1 MTSFSKASRLP
12 YALFALTLA
21 LPAAL
26 PAQSP
31 QELIQQMVTHEDD
44 AALHRQHFAYT
55 ATERSERTAGHL
67 WKERIAETSA
77 GKLRFLLEEDGQPLP
92 PDRIA
97 QERGRLAA
105 IVADPTAFTNAEH
118 AKKNDEDKAK
128 AMLDLLPKA
137 FLVDNLH
144 QDGDLTLI
152 DFHPNPG
159 YQTQSTEEKVL
170 HGMSGTVA
178 IDNRAQRLHTIKASM
193 PKDVS
198 VGFGLATIHA
208 GSSFA
213 TTRDEVSPGQW
224 KTVQV
229 DTAINGKA
237 ILFKSLGKNEH
248 VERANFQLL
257 PYDMSVKDAV
267 ALVEQ

>member
-1 MTSFSKASRLP
+1 MTSFARSARFLS
-12 YALFALTLA
+12 ALIALTVA

-26 PAQSP
+26 HAQRP

-44 AALHRQHFAYT
+44 AAEHRQHFAFT
-55 ATERSERTAGHL
+55 ATERSDRTGNHT

-77 GKLRFLLEEDGQPLP
+77 GKLRFLFEEDGQALSS
-92 PDRIA
+92 DRTA

-105 IVADPTAFTNAEH
+105 IVADPTSFTNTEH

-128 AMLDLLPKA
+128 AMLDLLPRA
-137 FLVDNLH
+137 FLVDNPRRE
-144 QDGDLTLI
+144 GGLTLI
-152 DFHPNPG
+152 DFHPNSD

-178 IDNRAQRLHTIKASM
+178 IDKSERLHAIKASL
-193 PKDVS
+193 PKDMS

-213 TTRDEVSPGQW
+213 TTRNQVAPGQW
-224 KTVQV
+224 KTVEV

-248 VERANFQLL
+248 VERIDFKLL
-257 PYDMSVKDAV
+257 PFDLSVKDAV
-267 ALVEQ
+267 ALIEQ

>member
-1 MTSFSKASRLP
+1 MKSFNQPLRL
-12 YALFALTLA
+12 LIALTLT

-31 QELIQQMVTHEDD
+31 QELIQQMVSHEDD

-55 ATERSERTAGHL
+55 ATERSERTGNHL
-67 WKERIAETSA
+67 WKERIAETTA
-77 GKLRFLLEEDGQPLP
+77 GKLRFLLEEDGHPLS
-92 PDRIA
+92 PDRVA

-105 IVADPTAFTNAEH
+105 IVADPSAFTAAEH

-128 AMLDLLPKA
+128 AMLDLLPRA
-137 FLVDNLH
+137 FLVDNPRRE
-144 QDGDLTLI
+144 GDLTLI
-152 DFHPNPG
+152 DFHPNPA

-178 IDNRAQRLHTIKASM
+178 IDKSERLHTIKASL

-213 TTRDEVSPGQW
+213 TTRDQVVEGQW

-248 VERANFQLL
+248 VERTDFKLL
-257 PYDMSVKDAV
+257 PYDLSVKDAV
-267 ALVEQ
+267 ALIEQ